1 MPAACCHQSV
11 EKRGRKKSILF
22 LSQSLY
28 DCSSPLRRS
37 SKLCVSL
44 IYFTL
49 FITKQSCT
57 ETPSMLPAIKHVSRL
72 FLPQHIDHSMQRCYA
87 MLQKSYKAQK
97 SI

>member
-1 MPAACCHQSV
+1 MPAACCLQSV

-49 FITKQSCT
+49 
-57 ETPSMLPAIKHVSRL
+57 PAIKHVSRL